1 MEEEIWLKTSF
12 TEEDVLNWPCPH
24 CNKGLLQP
32 VRNKGFDCE
41 ETIDSKE
48 NRQRNPDWE
57 PEWMQF
63 ICCVKL
69 ICNTCQGVVVSVGEA
84 TLTPSYSEEYQYIY
98 EFTPKFFYPSLN
110 IININKKW
118 PEKIRQTIKESF
130 ALFWVNPASCANKIR
145 VALELLMIEQKI
157 EKFPKNLNKRIDKE
171 FRKKESEL
179 ADLILAVKWIGNEGS
194 HLGSLKRQDIIDA
207 YSILEHALNKLY
219 DDREKMI
226 KNKATKINKHKG
238 VPKTD

>member
-1 MEEEIWLKTSF
+1 
-12 TEEDVLNWPCPH
+12 
-24 CNKGLLQP
+24 
-32 VRNKGFDCE
+32 
-41 ETIDSKE
+41 
-48 NRQRNPDWE
+48 
-57 PEWMQF
+57 
-63 ICCVKL
+63 
-69 ICNTCQGVVVSVGEA
+69 
-84 TLTPSYSEEYQYIY
+84 
-98 EFTPKFFYPSLN
+98 
-110 IININKKW
+110 
-118 PEKIRQTIKESF
+118 
-130 ALFWVNPASCANKIR
+130 
-145 VALELLMIEQKI
+145 MIEQKI